1 MGIRWRHLVSA
12 AAAAGVTLALAACAP
27 AEPIASPTPTQA
39 TTTAAPPDGLSA
51 SLVQYRRDQPRRHV
65 EVKLANAG
73 GRALDITLLDVTLPG
88 FTTTGHVGRTTTLEA
103 DRRVDLPVPLG
114 QPRCD
119 EPPNDRA
126 AAELEIAAA
135 GDGAVR
141 TTVPVDDDGLLAR
154 LHSIDCAVRRADQV
168 TDITL
173 EPTWERRGEGR
184 DLTVAGA
191 VSVVLT
197 DPSATVEI
205 TDVVGNLLFVV
216 EPDTV
221 TPSVPVRLDE
231 TSTDATIAFELL
243 PSRCDGH
250 AIAEAKR
257 LTTVALLVSVD
268 GEQSVP
274 IRQPPD
280 DAGFETLVNALN
292 DRCDAL

>member
-1 MGIRWRHLVSA
+1 VRTPWRHLVSA

-27 AEPIASPTPTQA
+27 AEPIASPTPTRA
-39 TTTAAPPDGLSA
+39 SATAATPDDLSA

-73 GRALDITLLDVTLPG
+73 TRALDITLVDVTLPG
-88 FTTTGHVGRTTTLEA
+88 FTPTGPIGRTTTLEA

-114 QPRCD
+114 EPRCD
-119 EPPNDRA
+119 EPPGEPA
-126 AAELEIAAA
+126 AAELEVSTAA
-135 GDGAVR
+135 GGTVR

-154 LHSIDCAVRRADQV
+154 LHSIDCAVRRAEQV
-168 TDITL
+168 TEITL

-184 DLTVAGA
+184 DLRVAGA
-191 VSVVLT
+191 ASVVLT

-205 TDVVGNLLFVV
+205 TDLAGNLLFVV
-216 EPDTV
+216 EPETV
-221 TPSVPVRLDE
+221 TPSLPVRLDE
-231 TSTDATIAFELL
+231 ASTSATVAFELL

-268 GEQSVP
+268 GAQSVP

-292 DRCDAL
+292 ERCDAL